1 MNYTREPIIETVITP
16 KEGCKLV
23 IRSSKGVGQEDYYV
37 DAVEVVSFGNAL
49 FYRSIERPKSFLVP
63 VSDYEVIELKET
75 KMVLKTVNLDKTVK
89 IGKEEEKKDRKRSR
103 RKKAL
108 SSGKIKEEVKKAEE
122 PIKEE
127 KKFDETHPS
136 STIVKKIFPPP
147 TSLIKEKLAKFKGE
161 EAVDGITSV
170 EETSIKTP
178 MPEEKKSADASE
190 KKSKTKENSSK
201 KEKKTAEEEKP
212 IEENTEK

>member
-23 IRSSKGVGQEDYYV
+23 VRNSKGVGQEDYYV

-89 IGKEEEKKDRKRSR
+89 IGKEEEKKERKRSR
-103 RKKAL
+103 RKKTL
-108 SSGKIKEEVKKAEE
+108 SSDKTKEEIKKPQE
-122 PIKEE
+122 PVKEE

-136 STIVKKIFPPP
+136 SSIVKKIFPPP

-161 EAVDGITSV
+161 EAVDNITPI
-170 EETSIKTP
+170 EETSLKTFKT
-178 MPEEKKSADASE
+178 EEQKSADISE
-190 KKSKTKENSSK
+190 KKSKTKENTSK
-201 KEKKTAEEEKP
+201 KEKKSATEEKP
-212 IEENTEK
+212 VEENTEK